1 MLPKQEYILLMSSL
15 KITNPVALTA
25 IAIEPSKQE
34 LDSAK
39 ELLFLHAMVD
49 TVEAFNKK
57 KAYKFA
63 S

>member
-1 MLPKQEYILLMSSL
+1 MSSL